1 MSRLRRHC
9 RRIGKLARLALPR
22 KPHPIV
28 WGSSKHRRCGRGEPC
43 YTPGMFELDQV
54 AVTYAGVEALA
65 PTTLTIA
72 AGETVVLLGPSGSGK
87 STLLR
92 SLAGLTPFTG
102 TLRFEGAPVRD
113 WRAVRQRLGYVIQ
126 DGGLFPHLTGRGNVA
141 LMARELRWPA
151 ERIAARVDELA
162 ALVALEPAQLDR
174 FPGELSGG
182 QRQRV
187 AMMRA
192 LMLDPAVLLLDEP
205 LSALDPITRVR
216 LAGEL
221 RDIFARL
228 GKTVVM
234 VTHSLGEARFFAADG
249 GTSRAVLMRA
259 GGIVQQGA
267 IGELSE
273 RPADPFVAEF
283 LAAEAAL

>member
-1 MSRLRRHC
+1 
-9 RRIGKLARLALPR
+9 
-22 KPHPIV
+22 
-28 WGSSKHRRCGRGEPC
+28 
-43 YTPGMFELDQV
+43 MFELTDV
-54 AVTYAGVEALA
+54 AVAFGRVEALA
-65 PTTLTIA
+65 PTSLTIA

-92 SLAGLTPFTG
+92 TLIGLAPFSG
-102 TLRFEGAPVRD
+102 ELRFEGQPVED
-113 WRAVRQRLGYVIQ
+113 WRAVRPRMGYVIQ
-126 DGGLFPHLTGRGNVA
+126 DGGLFPHLTARGNVS
-141 LMARELRWPA
+141 LMARELGWSD
-151 ERIAARVDELA
+151 ERIAARIDELA
-162 ALVALEPAQLDR
+162 ELVGLVPEQLDR
-174 FPGELSGG
+174 YPAALSGG

-205 LSALDPITRVR
+205 LSALDPVTRLR

-234 VTHSLGEARFFAADG
+234 VTHSLREARFFG
-249 GTSRAVLMRA
+249 GRVILMRDGKIA
-259 GGIVQQGA
+259 QQGTIA
-267 IGELSE
+267 DLDAH
-273 RPADPFVAEF
+273 PADEFVSEF